1 VTVKAWLEGH
11 QFDLEDLAQLLAT
24 GDVRVVQD
32 TDEDGYYLTAP
43 EIDNPPETN
52 RFDIPAERLI
62 VRANGLGRAKS
73 ADFRPVKFSG
83 KCTTPDGRN
92 LHFAAANLESR
103 ARITATSVGIG
114 ADGQPLP
121 DSPSPWPNRF
131 ALATTHPD
139 VAEVLDIM
147 GSPEPL
153 GFVELSRCTR
163 LSWTRSNQRRSTN
176 SGGPPNPNPRP
187 TDYESLASAS
197 ATRRNGSLQRLKS
210 PGQSQIWPL
219 PVRSRFVLGMGWI
232 RPRTPRSRRDEIQPA
247 SKPAG
252 R

>member
-1 VTVKAWLEGH
+1 MTVKAWLEGH

-43 EIDNPPETN
+43 EIDKPPETN

-153 GFVELSRCTR
+153 GFVELFKVHEIIVDSIKPKKIHKLGWATKSDDSAFTGSANRPDVSGRAARHAR
-163 LSWTRSNQRRSTN
+163 LPGLPPKRTMTLAEGRSYV
-176 SGGPPNPNPRP
+176 SGLV
-187 TDYESLASAS
+187 TKWLDSLA
-197 ATRRNGSLQRLKS
+197 N
-210 PGQSQIWPL
+210 P
-219 PVRSRFVLGMGWI
+219 
-232 RPRTPRSRRDEIQPA
+232 
-247 SKPAG
+247 
-252 R
+252 

>member
-1 VTVKAWLEGH
+1 MTVKAWLEGH

-43 EIDNPPETN
+43 EIDKPPETN

-153 GFVELSRCTR
+153 GFCRAFQGARDYRGLDQTKEDPQTR
-163 LSWTRSNQRRSTN
+163 VGHQIRRFRVYRI
-176 SGGPPNPNPRP
+176 GQP
-187 TDYESLASAS
+187 T
-197 ATRRNGSLQRLKS
+197 
-210 PGQSQIWPL
+210 
-219 PVRSRFVLGMGWI
+219 
-232 RPRTPRSRRDEIQPA
+232 
-247 SKPAG
+247 
-252 R
+252 

>member
-1 VTVKAWLEGH
+1 MKAWLEGH

-43 EIDNPPETN
+43 EIDKPPETN

-103 ARITATSVGIG
+103 AHYS
-114 ADGQPLP
+114 DL
-121 DSPSPWPNRF
+121 
-131 ALATTHPD
+131 
-139 VAEVLDIM
+139 
-147 GSPEPL
+147 
-153 GFVELSRCTR
+153 
-163 LSWTRSNQRRSTN
+163 RRH
-176 SGGPPNPNPRP
+176 
-187 TDYESLASAS
+187 
-197 ATRRNGSLQRLKS
+197 
-210 PGQSQIWPL
+210 
-219 PVRSRFVLGMGWI
+219 
-232 RPRTPRSRRDEIQPA
+232 RSRRPTAARLTIAVAESFRPRDHSSGCRRSAGHHGKPRTAWICRAFQGARDYRGLDQTKEDPQTRVGHQIRRFRVYRIGQPT
-247 SKPAG
+247 
-252 R
+252 

>member
-1 VTVKAWLEGH
+1 MTVKAWLEGH
-11 QFDLEDLAQLLAT
+11 QFGLEDLAQLLAT

-114 ADGQPLP
+114 AAANRCPTHHRRGRIV
-121 DSPSPWPNRF
+121 SPSRPLIRMSPKCWTSWEAPNR
-131 ALATTHPD
+131 
-139 VAEVLDIM
+139 LD
-147 GSPEPL
+147 
-153 GFVELSRCTR
+153 FVEPFKVHEIIVDSIKPKKIHKLGWATKSDDSAFTG
-163 LSWTRSNQRRSTN
+163 W
-176 SGGPPNPNPRP
+176 P
-187 TDYESLASAS
+187 TDL
-197 ATRRNGSLQRLKS
+197 
-210 PGQSQIWPL
+210 
-219 PVRSRFVLGMGWI
+219 M
-232 RPRTPRSRRDEIQPA
+232 
-247 SKPAG
+247 
-252 R
+252 